1 MADPV
6 SHVPLAEAE
15 SSLKT
20 ISAHVNRWKINSTKT
35 LLPSS
40 ALAALGDLS
49 PGGSLMK
56 TSASHHNGG
65 VKTSLPEAVNREL
78 IHVQMEL
85 NELLRHFWHCFP
97 VTTKEL
103 EKKLENSRTS
113 VENFRFRRFIPFQE
127 NVAKNYQNSEITIH
141 MQLMIDAALE
151 KYSAWRKKKQQLSV
165 TAPPS
170 ANFDA
175 IEI

>member
-6 SHVPLAEAE
+6 GQLPLAEAE
-15 SSLKT
+15 SALNA
-20 ISAHVNRWKINSTKT
+20 ISAHVRRWKMNSPAA
-35 LLPSS
+35 LESS
-40 ALAALGDLS
+40 PALTALGDLT

-56 TSASHHNGG
+56 TSAAQKGG
-65 VKTSLPEAVNREL
+65 VKATLPEAVNREL

-103 EKKLENSRTS
+103 EKKAENSKAS

-127 NVAKNYQNSEITIH
+127 NVAKNYQNTEITIH

-151 KYSAWRKKKQQLSV
+151 KYSVWKKKKQQLPIT
-165 TAPPS
+165 TAPS
-170 ANFDA
+170 TSFDGM
-175 IEI
+175 EM